1 MIKELE
7 ITQENL
13 HLYYNFMSD
22 EDLIYH
28 RFLIDDVLEKRLNQI
43 ADIINLK
50 NNKELQLFGVEGF
63 SNADKSKIYSLK
75 VVFCHYLL
83 RTVIYG
89 IKDTLKP
96 IDEYLEEIKNSDT
109 FNRIETDFIK

>member
-28 RFLIDDVLEKRLNQI
+28 RVLIDDVLEKRLNQI

-75 VVFCHYLL
+75 VGFCHYLL
-83 RTVIYG
+83 F
-89 IKDTLKP
+89 L
-96 IDEYLEEIKNSDT
+96 LHL
-109 FNRIETDFIK
+109 